1 MHIVG
6 ILNVT
11 RDSFSDGGRYLDP
24 DTAVAHGLELSSA
37 GAAII
42 DVGAESTHPDA
53 HDVPDE
59 EQIRR
64 LAPVVRQLKA
74 EGVTVS
80 IDTHRPAVMA
90 AMLELGADWIN
101 DVTALADPEAVA
113 VLRGSDARIVLM
125 HAVRTPRGN
134 GGGSP
139 ARAEAIDTDADSIV
153 PRIERFFRQ
162 RLDALTEAG
171 ISPERVVLDP
181 GMGFFLGRDPAVS
194 LRVLRALPKLGQL
207 GRPLWVS
214 TSRKSFIG
222 QVLGTPD
229 EPRPTDRRWA
239 GTLATELWAAA
250 RGASYIRTHDVAAL
264 ADAWRLWQA
273 IERQPP
279 PDPGP

>member
-24 DTAVAHGLELSSA
+24 DAAVAHGLELSSA

-53 HDVPDE
+53 DDVPDD

-64 LAPVVRQLKA
+64 LTPVVRQLKA

-113 VLRGSDARIVLM
+113 VLRASDARIVLM
-125 HAVRTPRGN
+125 HAMRTPRNN

-139 ARAEAIDTDADSIV
+139 ARAEAIDTDPDAIV
-153 PRIERFFRQ
+153 PRIEQFFRQ
-162 RLDALTEAG
+162 RLESLADAG
-171 ISPERVVLDP
+171 IDPSRVVLDP

-194 LRVLRALPKLGQL
+194 LRVLRALPKLREL

-222 QVLGTPD
+222 QVLGTSD
-229 EPRPTDRRWA
+229 EPRPTDRRAA
-239 GTLATELWAAA
+239 GTLATELWAASH
-250 RGASYIRTHDVAAL
+250 GAEYIRTHDVAAL

-273 IERQPP
+273 IERQPA
-279 PDPGP
+279 PGPSQ